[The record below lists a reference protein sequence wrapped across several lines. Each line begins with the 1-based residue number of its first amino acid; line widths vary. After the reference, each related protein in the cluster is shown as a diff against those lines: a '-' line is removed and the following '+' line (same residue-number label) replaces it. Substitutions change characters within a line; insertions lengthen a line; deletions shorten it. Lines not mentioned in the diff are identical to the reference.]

1 MAMVI
6 MLMFRWWYSDGWRWA
21 WQRSVNQRL
30 ADYNRAFSLSQLVKT
45 WFSPFKQTLNRGKK
59 GSIDTLVQAAI
70 DNFVSRIV
78 GAIARTFIIFAGLIA
93 ITFAFISGVIIFL
106 LWPFLPIM
114 PLLAVM
120 LALSGVTL

>member
-21 WQRSVNQRL
+21 WQRSVNKRL
-30 ADYNRAFSLSQLVKT
+30 ADYNRVFSLSQLIKT
-45 WFSPFKQTLNRGKK
+45 WFSPFKQTYSKGRR
-59 GSIDTLVQAAI
+59 GSIDAIIQAAI
-70 DNFVSRIV
+70 DNFVSRII
-78 GAIARTFIIFAGLIA
+78 GAIARTFIIIAGLIA
-93 ITFAFISGVIIFL
+93 ITFALISGVAIFL

-114 PLLAVM
+114 PVLAIM